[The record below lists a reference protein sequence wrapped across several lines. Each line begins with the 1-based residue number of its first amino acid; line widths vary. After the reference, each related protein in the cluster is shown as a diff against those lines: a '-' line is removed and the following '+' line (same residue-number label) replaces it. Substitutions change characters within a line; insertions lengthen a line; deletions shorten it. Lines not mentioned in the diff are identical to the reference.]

1 MLHIEI
7 LVKWLHSDVHKT
19 VEELLRVA
27 RVHILVLLIK
37 QLLLSRVETAS
48 WWCWRRPQI
57 LVVWIC

>member
-48 WWCWRRPQI
+48 WWC
-57 LVVWIC
+57 